1 MKEEI
6 DIYKKLRDTTSSD
19 KTELINK
26 ISAMEIDVCIRIY
39 KRAFLALFV
48 FISFYNHL
56 CSEKLYSYTGCP
68 LHGIVH
74 HEIE

>member
-48 FISFYNHL
+48 FIL
-56 CSEKLYSYTGCP
+56 
-68 LHGIVH
+68 
-74 HEIE
+74 